1 MAAKVAGNVN
11 CDQEINSR
19 PQGQQ
24 AANNTMDNAVPD
36 FRPSSRNNTGGEGAN
51 GPTDSQGTGMNNAM
65 SSAGQPPGNIGT
77 EIGTKTASSVG
88 TGMPGSNS
96 AILQDGHHVG
106 QSGMT
111 SGHHPSQNRSLDPY
125 AGPGGTFQSN
135 TSNSSVHNQLVENS
149 GLKSAQNTTG
159 SEGYNGGYYGN
170 RNTGY
175 GMQNQHGGHQTG
187 NGPPNSALNMN
198 LGLGPNQN
206 QNMTNSPY
214 NQYDG
219 HMGSRQGYSPM
230 VMGSNVNVRSGPNAP
245 SMPPSYGSSHQ
256 QQQRSYGGDRI
267 SNSAPTLSQLL
278 QGQKHVPN
286 YSSSYPSPGDSLG
299 KGSDGGGSIGMMSNQ
314 GSGTF
319 HQSPQNWG
327 QRSSGMPQVHP
338 QSTSGSGY
346 GQNMGRNQ
354 MGGVAD
360 SGPSPVLK
368 RPFPGVP
375 YQQQSQLGS
384 RQYPGM
390 SQYTG
395 SHMAGSRTHNVQ
407 SQGGMANMTSNS
419 TPFPQQM
426 PSQFGQQGQGME
438 YNQQQLWQQSWQQ
451 QAPPSWHQHQQDMQS
466 NQQMWT
472 NSPPSSQHQPPSSS
486 GYQQTQQPTST
497 YSRGGQQTTSNNNKS
512 GTTTDEVSVANRPPS
527 LPDLSGS
534 LDDLPTGADFSQNNV
549 ATSSQSTDSYSQS
562 SQSPHMHPT
571 VSALRPSPSPVGSP
585 ASHMSRSSLSPAS
598 VPGGSLTPQ
607 PTSMPPPSSQ
617 TETSSHNQMSQS
629 PIGQDRGFNQPMM
642 PVATQMGTNQ
652 MPPPYGSQGTPKNHH
667 GQQQSTHPVNAPGSS
682 QMFPGMG
689 AGYPG
694 GVPVGYGP
702 NTSQLNQQ
710 GNYQRQAGV
719 QGFGGTP
726 SSYPT
731 HSTGNGTGSG
741 NMFMDG
747 RMRSVSSS
755 SSVSSMDGL
764 SNSQYSG
771 YNSGSMANNGGPGM
785 SPSHG
790 STAMNSGIKS
800 PGLGAANYGYN
811 HPHKTDQHGVGPASS
826 NTSCSSSGM
835 SSPGLVTGASGVT
848 GTSGD
853 ASITAGSTSPGI
865 CSPTPGNLPPGN
877 KGAQAA
883 AEAAVI
889 AAANMASA
897 KTAYHRTLGAQN
909 QGRQQPQPFPPPYQQ
924 QQPQQQLQQHWPQIP
939 HNQGY
944 PNSACPMPSSLPASM
959 QNSLASPMPPSS
971 MVNSMSNSIPNSMY
985 GSSPGPLTNSMS
997 GATVPGALPL
1007 FSNANSQRNNTFM
1020 STDSSGQVT
1029 TTMANSLPGSVG
1041 TSVTPSI
1048 TAPVCMPSV
1057 TTSGVGNMPNMLD
1070 TPKNS
1075 PAMSKDDVRAD
1086 TPQSQKTVKS
1096 DAASR
1101 PSSPPLGLLGASPL
1115 GSPGAIS
1122 KSSQEESAPSPSPSL
1137 LNKLPASPANKPP
1150 KRSTS
1155 TKPSVH
1161 EQLMKLY
1168 DLCDHPDRKPFL
1180 DAVFR
1185 LMEDRGQPIRTM
1197 PQISTHTLDLFKLY
1211 HAVKERGGV
1220 VKVSKNK
1227 QWKQIA
1233 MYLTVGS
1240 SNSAAFTLKKNYI
1253 RYLLPFECFHDR
1265 GGVDPQVIMAEID
1278 TSKKKSSSSS
1288 SNTTSSDTSH
1298 HHAPANPML
1307 DNMPA
1312 GPVPQDYHGG
1322 PRDIYQQRP
1331 LSGGKPMNQMHQYPQ
1346 PMHNSIGRGMSPM
1359 PNNMMPMPNDTTSN
1373 SVTVRD
1379 PFSDVDFQSSGNSQ
1393 GARPGQGA
1401 FPPGMAQN
1409 SVDGTYGPGM
1419 SQYRNNPMGA
1429 GGDAFNNMATL
1440 PPTSGHPTGEPFP
1453 VGMRNNTMT
1462 GSDPFTSSRRDSM
1475 TVPDGFNRRTN
1486 MPGAE
1491 SFPVNNRATGM
1502 PMNQGG
1508 SAQFPYGT
1516 PYERERFD
1524 QQRSR
1529 VAASPSQPA
1538 QQGNPGIP
1546 PYPNNSMDQ
1555 TMYSSR
1561 FSQQHSSSR
1570 PATPSESFGQTSLA
1584 NQQKPAHAT
1593 GLSTDQMR
1601 QQFPQKRPGEMYGAA
1616 SKRQDM
1622 MTPTPA
1628 MARTDDAY
1636 RGMPPSFGQQGPY
1649 PQGAYAG
1656 GDRPMANQG
1665 GFPPGFREGR
1675 PHQGPT
1681 PGPQQSGKHDLGGS
1695 GGGFISETYA
1705 MRDRNLSGSGPSPSW
1720 GTMQIQQRQPAPP
1733 YTNTLGPHPF
1743 VSQAGQPRTLQQA
1756 LMAAHRDRH
1765 PPSKM
1770 MKSSPPQ
1777 IHTTSP
1783 QKKEIVFPPDSV
1795 EASQPALNKPKK
1807 KTSRDI
1813 GTVEAWK
1820 LMMALK
1826 SGLLA
1831 ESTWALEV
1839 LNILLYDNNTIV
1851 YFDLGQLKGLLEI
1864 LVDHFRASLIKVFGT
1879 LIDVE
1884 VRTHREDICRS
1895 RDSPQ
1900 DCVCR
1905 TRSQGR
1911 VKCDHQKAEEELIQE
1926 ALNLFDIEKLKGADK
1941 KRVVRLEHNADGFY
1955 SSEKDW
1961 DYHEGFKSN
1970 QVHWQCG
1977 GGDMTAHIVHVFES
1991 DGILTKILNRQAR
2004 RRKAERAQI
2013 MQMVK
2018 KTKRTEKKNRK
2029 ETEEEE
2035 NCRSSDSIGDMDEC
2049 EQTDEPPVREDQ
2061 EEKKEDTEDEEIMED
2076 EDEEEKQDDEE
2087 DQVEQ
2092 EAVYYGRN
2100 NTDDDTWLESC
2111 SEELRAAKKRS
2122 DVIAL
2127 YKEDLMH
2134 PALSLLE
2141 DEGTCNDQ
2149 TALVTSTDA
2158 QHSLA
2163 QRCITISNIIRSLSF
2178 IPGNDVELSKH
2189 AGILVVMGRILL
2201 LHHRHAERK
2210 QLPQTY
2216 DREDHDDLD
2225 TDCPITDKDTWWWHC
2240 LNCVRENALVT
2251 LTNISGQLDLSA
2263 FVERVSLPIL
2273 DGLLHWAVCLS
2284 ACAMDPFPTLPAISP
2299 LTPKR
2304 IAIEALSKLS
2314 IQENNVDMILATPPF
2329 HRLEQLFA
2337 TLTQYLSDRKEPV
2350 MREFA
2355 IVLLSSIAQ
2364 GDSTVSRAI
2373 ASQNS
2378 SISFLLCYLEDSE
2391 YAKSLE
2397 SGSNAK
2403 QLSQNPDIQP
2413 ASPDMMRR
2421 TAILLAA
2428 LAKVAD
2434 NKALFLQHQ
2443 HRLLNLSMSPMVTD
2457 SVKALIADA
2466 LYEISS
2472 S

>member
-1 MAAKVAGNVN
+1 MAAKVAGNVK

-24 AANNTMDNAVPD
+24 ATNNTMDNTVQEY
-36 FRPSSRNNTGGEGAN
+36 RPTSHNTGGEGTN
-51 GPTDSQGTGMNNAM
+51 GPTDSQGTGVNNAM
-65 SSAGQPPGNIGT
+65 SSAGQPPGNSGT

-88 TGMPGSNS
+88 SVPGSNS

-106 QSGMT
+106 QSSMT
-111 SGHHPSQNRSLDPY
+111 SSHHPSQNQSLDPY
-125 AGPGGTFQSN
+125 AGPGGTFQN
-135 TSNSSVHNQLVENS
+135 NSSMHNQLVDNS
-149 GLKSAQNTTG
+149 GQKTAQNMTG
-159 SEGYNGGYYGN
+159 SEGFNGGYYGN
-170 RNTGY
+170 RNAGF
-175 GMQNQHGGHQTG
+175 GMTNQHGGHQTG

-198 LGLGPNQN
+198 LGPNQN
-206 QNMTNSPY
+206 QNMANNPY

-219 HMGSRQGYSPM
+219 HLGSRQGYSPM
-230 VMGSNVNVRSGPNAP
+230 VMGSRSGPNAP
-245 SMPPSYGSSHQ
+245 SMPPNYGSSHQ
-256 QQQRSYGGDRI
+256 QQPRPYGSDRI
-267 SNSAPTLSQLL
+267 SSSAPTLSQLL

-286 YSSSYPSPGDSLG
+286 YSSNYPSPGDNMG
-299 KGSDGGGSIGMMSNQ
+299 KGLDGGGSLGMISNQ

-327 QRSSGMPQVHP
+327 QRSSGMSQVHT
-338 QSTSGSGY
+338 QSASGANTY
-346 GQNMGRNQ
+346 GPNMGRNQ
-354 MGGVAD
+354 MGVAAD
-360 SGPSPVLK
+360 SGVNSVPK
-368 RPFPGVP
+368 RPFPSVP
-375 YQQQSQLGS
+375 YQPQNQLSS

-390 SQYTG
+390 AQSMYPG
-395 SHMAGSRTHNVQ
+395 SHLAGSRSHNAQ
-407 SQGGMANMTSNS
+407 SQGSMGNNS
-419 TPFPQQM
+419 TVFPQQM
-426 PSQFGQQGQGME
+426 PSQYGQQGQGME
-438 YNQQQLWQQSWQQ
+438 YIEQQSWQQSWQQ
-451 QAPPSWHQHQQDMQS
+451 QPPSSWQQHQQGIQS
-466 NQQMWT
+466 QQQMWT
-472 NSPPSSQHQPPSSS
+472 NSHPTSQHQPPSSS
-486 GYQQTQQPTST
+486 GYQQSQQPTSS
-497 YSRGGQQTTSNNNKS
+497 YSRGGQQTTPSNNKS
-512 GTTTDEVSVANRPPS
+512 GSTSDEVSVANRPPS

-617 TETSSHNQMSQS
+617 SETSSHNQMSQS
-629 PIGQDRGFNQPMM
+629 PVGQDRVFSQPMM
-642 PVATQMGTNQ
+642 SAASQIGTNQ
-652 MPPPYGSQGTPKNHH
+652 MPPPYGSQGTPKSHH
-667 GQQQSTHPVNAPGSS
+667 GQQQSSHPPSAPGGS
-682 QMFPGMG
+682 QMFPGVG
-689 AGYPG
+689 VGYAG
-694 GVPVGYGP
+694 GVPVGFGP
-702 NTSQLNQQ
+702 NVSQLNQQ
-710 GNYQRQAGV
+710 GNYQRQAGM
-719 QGFGGTP
+719 QGLCGPPT
-726 SSYPT
+726 SYPS
-731 HSTGNGTGSG
+731 HSTGNGGS
-741 NMFMDG
+741 NVFMDG
-747 RMRSVSSS
+747 RMRNTSSS
-755 SSVSSMDGL
+755 SSVSSMDGF
-764 SNSQYSG
+764 SNSQYPG
-771 YNSGSMANNGGPGM
+771 YNSGNVPTNSGPGM
-785 SPSHG
+785 SPSQG
-790 STAMNSGIKS
+790 STGMNSGIKS
-800 PGLGAANYGYN
+800 PGLGATSYGYN
-811 HPHKTDQHGVGPASS
+811 HPHRTTDQHSVGPASS
-826 NTSCSSSGM
+826 NTSGGSSGM
-835 SSPGLVTGASGVT
+835 GSPGLGTGAT
-848 GTSGD
+848 GIPGASSE
-853 ASITAGSTSPGI
+853 ASIAGGSTSPGI
-865 CSPTPGNLPPGN
+865 SNSTPSNLATGN

-897 KTAYHRTLGAQN
+897 KTAYHRTLGSQN

-924 QQPQQQLQQHWPQIP
+924 QQQQQPQQQLQQHWPQVP
-939 HNQGY
+939 HNQGF
-944 PNSACPMPSSLPASM
+944 PNSACPMPSSLPTSM
-959 QNSLASPMPPSS
+959 PNSLTSPMPSS
-971 MVNSMSNSIPNSMY
+971 SVVNSMPNSIPSSMY
-985 GSSPGPLTNSMS
+985 GSAPGPLTNSLPC
-997 GATVPGALPL
+997 ANIPGTLPL
-1007 FSNANSQRNNTFM
+1007 FSHANSQRNNSFM
-1020 STDSSGQVT
+1020 PTDSTGQVT
-1029 TTMANSLPGSVG
+1029 ATMANSLPGSVG

-1057 TTSGVGNMPNMLD
+1057 TASGLGNMLD

-1075 PAMSKDDVRAD
+1075 PAMSKEDARAD
-1086 TPQSQKTVKS
+1086 TPQSQKTVKQS
-1096 DAASR
+1096 ETASR

-1150 KRSTS
+1150 KR
-1155 TKPSVH
+1155 
-1161 EQLMKLY
+1161 LMKLY

-1288 SNTTSSDTSH
+1288 ANTSSSDSSH
-1298 HHAPANPML
+1298 HHTPANPVL
-1307 DNMPA
+1307 DNIP
-1312 GPVPQDYHGG
+1312 GPGPQDFHGG
-1322 PRDIYQQRP
+1322 PRDMYQQRP
-1331 LSGGKPMNQMHQYPQ
+1331 HPGGKPMNQMHPFPQ
-1346 PMHNSIGRGMSPM
+1346 PMHNNIGRGMSPM
-1359 PNNMMPMPNDTTSN
+1359 PNNMMPMSNDTTSN

-1379 PFSDVDFQSSGNSQ
+1379 PFSDADLQSSGTFQ
-1393 GARPGQGA
+1393 GVRPGQGS
-1401 FPPGMAQN
+1401 FPQGMAQN
-1409 SVDGTYGPGM
+1409 SVDGTYVAGM
-1419 SQYRNNPMGA
+1419 SQYRNNTMGA
-1429 GGDAFNNMATL
+1429 GGDAFNNMATH

-1453 VGMRNNTMT
+1453 SGMRNNTMP
-1462 GSDPFTSSRRDSM
+1462 GNDPYTSGRRDSVP
-1475 TVPDGFNRRTN
+1475 VPDGFNRRTTN

-1491 SFPVNNRATGM
+1491 PFPVNNRAAGM
-1502 PMNQGG
+1502 PMSQGNTG
-1508 SAQFPYGT
+1508 QFPYGP

-1524 QQRSR
+1524 QQRPR
-1529 VAASPSQPA
+1529 VAASPSQPV
-1538 QQGNPGIP
+1538 QQGNTGIIP

-1555 TMYSSR
+1555 NMYSSR

-1570 PATPSESFGQTSLA
+1570 PATPSDSFGSTTLP
-1584 NQQKPAHAT
+1584 NQQKTPHAT
-1593 GLSTDQMR
+1593 GLPADQMR
-1601 QQFPQKRPGEMYGAA
+1601 QQFPQKRPGEMYGPT

-1622 MTPTPA
+1622 MTPTSVISRA
-1628 MARTDDAY
+1628 DDAY
-1636 RGMPPSFGQQGPY
+1636 RGITSSFGQQGPY
-1649 PQGAYAG
+1649 PQGAFP
-1656 GDRPMANQG
+1656 GDRPMTNQG
-1665 GFPPGFREGR
+1665 GYSPGFREGR
-1675 PHQGPT
+1675 PPQGPA
-1681 PGPQQSGKHDLGGS
+1681 PAPQQGGKHELGGS
-1695 GGGFISETYA
+1695 GGGFMPEAYGI
-1705 MRDRNLSGSGPSPSW
+1705 RDRSLPGAGPSPSW
-1720 GTMQIQQRQPAPP
+1720 GSVQQRQPAPP
-1733 YTNTLGPHPF
+1733 YTNTSLGPHPF
-1743 VSQAGQPRTLQQA
+1743 VSQAGPPRTLQQA

-1783 QKKEIVFPPDSV
+1783 QKKDIVFPPDSV

-1813 GTVEAWK
+1813 GTIEAWK

-1864 LVDHFRASLIKVFGT
+1864 LVDHYRASLIEVFGT
-1879 LIDVE
+1879 LNDVE
-1884 VRTHREDICRS
+1884 VRTRREVSDCGS
-1895 RDSPQ
+1895 RDFPQ

-1905 TRSQGR
+1905 SNPQST
-1911 VKCDHQKAEEELIQE
+1911 VKYHDKSEEELIQE
-1926 ALNLFDIEKLKGADK
+1926 ALNMFDVEKLRGADK
-1941 KRVVRLEHNADGFY
+1941 KKLIRLEQNSDGFY
-1955 SSEKDW
+1955 SSEKEW

-1970 QVHWQCG
+1970 QLHWQCG
-1977 GGDMTAHIVHVFES
+1977 GGDMTKHIVHVFES
-1991 DGILTKILNRQAR
+1991 DGILKKILKRQAR
-2004 RRKAERAQI
+2004 RRKAERAKI
-2013 MQMVK
+2013 VKMVNK
-2018 KTKRTEKKNRK
+2018 AKRM
-2029 ETEEEE
+2029 EE
-2035 NCRSSDSIGDMDEC
+2035 NNHLEAEENYQSNDSMENVEDCPKADDEC
-2049 EQTDEPPVREDQ
+2049 IKEDQ
-2061 EEKKEDTEDEEIMED
+2061 EEKNEGGEDGK
-2076 EDEEEKQDDEE
+2076 DEEELEENTKEEEE
-2087 DQVEQ
+2087 DQET
-2092 EAVYYGRN
+2092 VYNGRN
-2100 NTDDDTWLESC
+2100 DTDDDTWLQSC
-2111 SEELRAAKKRS
+2111 SEELRAAKKSS
-2122 DVIAL
+2122 DIIAL
-2127 YKEDLMH
+2127 YKGDLAH
-2134 PALSLLE
+2134 PTCSPLE
-2141 DEGTCNDQ
+2141 DEGTCNDH
-2149 TALVTSTDA
+2149 TALVTTTDA
-2158 QHSLA
+2158 QRSLT

-2189 AGILVVMGRILL
+2189 AGVLVVMGRILL

-2240 LNCVRENALVT
+2240 LNCLRENTLVT

-2273 DGLLHWAVCLS
+2273 DGLLHWAICLS
-2284 ACAMDPFPTLPAISP
+2284 ACAVDPFPTLPATSP

-2304 IAIEALSKLS
+2304 IAVEALSKLS

-2329 HRLEQLFA
+2329 HRLEKLFA

-2364 GDSTVSRAI
+2364 GDPSASRAI

-2434 NKALFLQHQ
+2434 NKPLFLQHQ

-2466 LYEISS
+2466 LYEIS
-2472 S
+2472 